1 MNDVNDVK
9 ESNLFL
15 EWLNNNFDPNV
26 YDGISI
32 ISLINGINEKGSVKD
47 MISEFAVHEVSRDV
61 QRSSYGIEYDVRV
74 DIVFKDGTLVRTKRT
89 FLNSS
94 YIEDYLVEYDE
105 EFEGEGLK
113 FNDLSE
119 DEQWKLIDEWIE
131 NVIDCCW
138 GV

>member
-1 MNDVNDVK
+1 MK
-9 ESNLFL
+9 QSYLFL
-15 EWLNNNFDPNV
+15 EWINNNFEPNV
-26 YDGISI
+26 YNGISI
-32 ISLINGINEKGSVKD
+32 ISLINGINDSSVKD
-47 MISEFAVHEVSRDV
+47 MISEFSVHEVSRDV

-74 DIVFKDGTLVRTKRT
+74 DIVFKDSTLVRTKHT

-94 YIEDYLVEYDE
+94 YIEDYFVEYDK
-105 EFEGEGLK
+105 EFEDEGVK
-113 FNDLSE
+113 FNDLSS

>member
-1 MNDVNDVK
+1 MK
-9 ESNLFL
+9 QSYLFL
-15 EWLNNNFDPNV
+15 EWINNNFEPNV

-32 ISLINGINEKGSVKD
+32 ISLINGINGNDSVKD
-47 MISEFAVHEVSRDV
+47 MISEFSVHEVSRDV

-94 YIEDYLVEYDE
+94 YIEDYFIEYDE
-105 EFEGEGLK
+105 EFENEGVK

>member
-1 MNDVNDVK
+1 MK
-9 ESNLFL
+9 QSYLFL
-15 EWLNNNFDPNV
+15 DWINNNFEPNV

-32 ISLINGINEKGSVKD
+32 ISLINGINDSSVKN
-47 MISEFAVHEVSRDV
+47 MISEFSVHEVSRDV

-74 DIVFKDGTLVRTKRT
+74 DIVFEDGTLFRTKRT

-94 YIEDYLVEYDE
+94 YIEDYFIEYDE
-105 EFEGEGLK
+105 EFESEGLK

-131 NVIDCCW
+131 NVIDCYW

>member
-1 MNDVNDVK
+1 MK
-9 ESNLFL
+9 QSYLFL
-15 EWLNNNFDPNV
+15 EWINNNFEPNV

-32 ISLINGINEKGSVKD
+32 ISLINGINNSSVKD
-47 MISEFAVHEVSRDV
+47 MISEFSVHEVSRDV

-74 DIVFKDGTLVRTKRT
+74 DIVFEDGTLFRTKRT

-94 YIEDYLVEYDE
+94 YIEDYFIEYDE
-105 EFEGEGLK
+105 EFESEGLN

-119 DEQWKLIDEWIE
+119 WKLIDEWIE

-138 GV
+138 DS

>member
-1 MNDVNDVK
+1 MKDFEVFSK
-9 ESNLFL
+9 
-15 EWLNNNFDPNV
+15 WINNKFTLNV

-32 ISLINGINEKGSVKD
+32 VSLINGIKDDGSIKN
-47 MISEFAVHEVSRDV
+47 MISEFSVYEVSRDV

-74 DIVFKDGTLVRTKRT
+74 DIVFEDGTLFRTKRT

-94 YIEDYLVEYDE
+94 YIEDYFIEYDE
-105 EFEGEGLK
+105 EFESEGLN

>member
-1 MNDVNDVK
+1 MK

-32 ISLINGINEKGSVKD
+32 ISLINGINENGSVKD
-47 MISEFAVHEVSRDV
+47 MISEFSVHEVSRDV
-61 QRSSYGIEYDVRV
+61 QRNSYGIEYDVRV

-94 YIEDYLVEYDE
+94 YIEDYFIEYDE
-105 EFEGEGLK
+105 EFENEGVK
-113 FNDLSE
+113 FNDLSS
-119 DEQWKLIDEWIE
+119 DEQWNLIDEWIE
-131 NVIDCCW
+131 NVIDCYW
-138 GV
+138 NS

>member
-1 MNDVNDVK
+1 MKDFEVFSK
-9 ESNLFL
+9 
-15 EWLNNNFDPNV
+15 WINNNFTLNV

-32 ISLINGINEKGSVKD
+32 VSLINGIKDDGSIKN
-47 MISEFAVHEVSRDV
+47 MISEFSVHEVSRDV
-61 QRSSYGIEYDVRV
+61 ERSSYGIEYDVS
-74 DIVFKDGTLVRTKRT
+74 IYIQFKDGTSVRTKNT

-94 YIEDYLVEYDE
+94 HIEDYFVEYDE
-105 EFEGEGLK
+105 EFESEGLK

-131 NVIDCCW
+131 NVIDCYW

>member
-1 MNDVNDVK
+1 MK
-9 ESNLFL
+9 QSYLFL
-15 EWLNNNFDPNV
+15 EWINNNFEPNV

-32 ISLINGINEKGSVKD
+32 ISLINGINDSSVKN
-47 MISEFAVHEVSRDV
+47 MISEFSVHEVSRDV

-74 DIVFKDGTLVRTKRT
+74 DIVFEDGTLFRTKRT

-94 YIEDYLVEYDE
+94 YIEDYFIEYDE
-105 EFEGEGLK
+105 EFESEGLN

-138 GV
+138 GCLITKHV

>member
-1 MNDVNDVK
+1 MK
-9 ESNLFL
+9 QSYLFL
-15 EWLNNNFDPNV
+15 EWINNNFEPNV

-32 ISLINGINEKGSVKD
+32 ISLINGINDSSVKN
-47 MISEFAVHEVSRDV
+47 MISEFSVHEVSRDV
-61 QRSSYGIEYDVRV
+61 QRSSYGIEYDVRI
-74 DIVFKDGTLVRTKRT
+74 DIVFEDGTLFRTKRT

-94 YIEDYLVEYDE
+94 YIEDYFIEYDE
-105 EFEGEGLK
+105 EFESEGLN

>member
-1 MNDVNDVK
+1 MK
-9 ESNLFL
+9 QSYLFL
-15 EWLNNNFDPNV
+15 EWINNNFEPNV

-32 ISLINGINEKGSVKD
+32 ISLINGINDSSVKN
-47 MISEFAVHEVSRDV
+47 MISEFSVHEVSRDV

-74 DIVFKDGTLVRTKRT
+74 DIVFEDGTLFRTKRT

-94 YIEDYLVEYDE
+94 YIEDYFVEYDE
-105 EFEGEGLK
+105 EFEDEGVK
-113 FNDLSE
+113 FNDLSS

>member
-1 MNDVNDVK
+1 MK
-9 ESNLFL
+9 QSYLFL
-15 EWLNNNFDPNV
+15 EWINNNFEPNV
-26 YDGISI
+26 YNGISI
-32 ISLINGINEKGSVKD
+32 ISLINGINDSSVKD
-47 MISEFAVHEVSRDV
+47 MISEFSVHEVSRDV

-74 DIVFKDGTLVRTKRT
+74 DIVFEDGTLFRTKRT

-94 YIEDYLVEYDE
+94 YIEDYFIEYDE
-105 EFEGEGLK
+105 EFESEGLK

-131 NVIDCCW
+131 NVIDCYW

>member
-1 MNDVNDVK
+1 MK
-9 ESNLFL
+9 QSYLFL
-15 EWLNNNFDPNV
+15 EWINNNFEPNV

-32 ISLINGINEKGSVKD
+32 ISLINGINDSSVKN
-47 MISEFAVHEVSRDV
+47 MISEFSVHEVSRYV

-74 DIVFKDGTLVRTKRT
+74 DIVFEDGTLFRTKRT

-94 YIEDYLVEYDE
+94 YIEDYFIEYDE
-105 EFEGEGLK
+105 EFESEGLN

>member
-1 MNDVNDVK
+1 MK

>member
-1 MNDVNDVK
+1 MK
-9 ESNLFL
+9 QSYLFL
-15 EWLNNNFDPNV
+15 EWINNNFEPNV

-32 ISLINGINEKGSVKD
+32 ISLINGINDSSVKN
-47 MISEFAVHEVSRDV
+47 MISEFSVHEVSRDV

-74 DIVFKDGTLVRTKRT
+74 DIVFKDSTLVRTKHT

-94 YIEDYLVEYDE
+94 YIEDYFVEYDE
-105 EFEGEGLK
+105 EFEDEGVK
-113 FNDLSE
+113 FNDLSS
-119 DEQWKLIDEWIE
+119 DEQWNLIDEWIE

>member
-1 MNDVNDVK
+1 MK
-9 ESNLFL
+9 QSYLFL
-15 EWLNNNFDPNV
+15 EWINNNFEPNV
-26 YDGISI
+26 YNGISI
-32 ISLINGINEKGSVKD
+32 ISLINGINDSGVKD
-47 MISEFAVHEVSRDV
+47 MISEFSVHEVSRDV

-74 DIVFKDGTLVRTKRT
+74 DIVFEDGTLFRTKRT
-89 FLNSS
+89 FLNGS
-94 YIEDYLVEYDE
+94 YIEDYFVEYDE
-105 EFEGEGLK
+105 EFESEGLN